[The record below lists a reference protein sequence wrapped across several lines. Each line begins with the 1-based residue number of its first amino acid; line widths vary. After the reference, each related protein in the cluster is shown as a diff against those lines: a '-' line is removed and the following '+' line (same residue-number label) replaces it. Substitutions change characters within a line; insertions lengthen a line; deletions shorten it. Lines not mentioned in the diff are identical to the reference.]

1 MAKDKTEI
9 INVIEQLVDA
19 RDIIFTQIVNLAMS
33 GEMLH
38 ITNTFDVGEKY
49 SFVLSHFEGIKDV
62 NVRKLVLLCKRT
74 EKTIFTLMIL
84 NGINQN
90 EVKL

>member
-1 MAKDKTEI
+1 MAKDKTDI
-9 INVIEQLVDA
+9 INVIEQLVEA
-19 RDIIFTQIVNLAMS
+19 REIIFSQIVNLAMS

-49 SFVLSHFEGIKDV
+49 SFVISHFEGIRDV
-62 NVRKLVLLCKRT
+62 NVRKLVMLCKRT
-74 EKTIFTLMIL
+74 EKTIFTLMNL

>member
-1 MAKDKTEI
+1 
-9 INVIEQLVDA
+9 
-19 RDIIFTQIVNLAMS
+19 MS

-38 ITNTFDVGEKY
+38 ITNTFEVGENY
-49 SFVLSHFEGIKDV
+49 TFVLSHFEGIKDL

-74 EKTIFTLMIL
+74 EKTIFTLMNL

-90 EVKL
+90 DVKI